1 MLYDEDEFT
10 PEPSPRFRSS
20 NGGPSVLSV
29 LIGLGVVAALAVIL
43 TTCPGC
49 RGPVKTWVGGVVS
62 CSTDAVKANWP
73 RAYPEV
79 QRCLV
84 SLEVDPIVCL
94 DAIPTVLS
102 IGIDVVACIVR
113 GSGQEA
119 ASQANANPDDIA
131 SRRKAD
137 RASTYL
143 IAKGFQF
150 QE

>member
-1 MLYDEDEFT
+1 MYDLYDEDEF
-10 PEPSPRFRSS
+10 PEPDDRRARKAPRIG
-20 NGGPSVLSV
+20 NV
-29 LIGLGVVAALAVIL
+29 LIGLGVVAALVAIL

-62 CSTDAVKANWP
+62 CSTDAVRANWA

-79 QRCLV
+79 QNCLI

-137 RASTYL
+137 RANTYL
-143 IAKGFQF
+143 IAKGFVF